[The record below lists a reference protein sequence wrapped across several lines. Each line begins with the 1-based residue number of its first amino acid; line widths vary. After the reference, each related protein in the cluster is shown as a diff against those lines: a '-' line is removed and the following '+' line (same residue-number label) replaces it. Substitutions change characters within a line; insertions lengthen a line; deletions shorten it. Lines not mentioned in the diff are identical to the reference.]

1 MKLLASL
8 FVGKPQNIIA
18 VTVVFLAGYVLL
30 RFMPIGNARH
40 PRPLLIVSTAWGLF
54 CSMGV
59 AGSDK
64 DSGSEHP
71 GRPSRDLSG
80 AGNSLGV
87 GVVPTISIDT
97 PHRSSYGCDGLKT
110 GCSGRC

>member
-54 CSMGV
+54 AAWELLV
-59 AGSDK
+59 LIKTPEANI
-64 DSGSEHP
+64 
-71 GRPSRDLSG
+71 RVDLLVIFPVLAILS
-80 AGNSLGV
+80 AWALY
-87 GVVPTISIDT
+87 
-97 PHRSSYGCDGLKT
+97 RLF
-110 GCSGRC
+110 R